1 MVDHSTDL
9 SRRRLVRLASLAT
22 GALALTDVSTLF
34 ANEQDP
40 VRRETAD
47 LITGPFYPRVKPGD
61 RDADLTLMR
70 GRHQRA
76 AGQRVQLSGR
86 VTNLKG
92 EPLRNAAIQIW
103 QANTHGR
110 YIHPS
115 DPNTHLALD
124 PDFQGYA
131 LLRTDNDGRYAFTT
145 IKPGPYPTARG
156 DMRAPH
162 IHFEIEGQIDRK
174 VTQLFFPNEPLNDKD
189 RHLNS
194 VRRPETLIANVS
206 ASPTSPDLVARW
218 DIVLTTG

>member
-1 MVDHSTDL
+1 MGDLTDL
-9 SRRRLVRLASLAT
+9 SRRRLVRLGSLAT
-22 GALALTDVSTLF
+22 GAFALAGVPALLASD
-34 ANEQDP
+34 QDT

-47 LITGPFYPRVKPGD
+47 LITGPFYPQVKPGD
-61 RDADLTLMR
+61 TDADLTLVR

-76 AGQRVQLSGR
+76 AGQVVQLSGR
-86 VTNLKG
+86 VTNVKG
-92 EPLRNAAIQIW
+92 EPLRDAPIEIW

-110 YIHPS
+110 YAHPS
-115 DPNTHLALD
+115 DPNTQLALD

-131 LLRTDNDGRYAFTT
+131 LLRTDNDGWYRLTT

-162 IHFEIEGQIDRK
+162 IHFEIQGRTDRK
-174 VTQLFFPNEPLNDKD
+174 VTQLFFPNERLNDQD

-206 ASPTSPDLVARW
+206 ASSSGSVVVARW